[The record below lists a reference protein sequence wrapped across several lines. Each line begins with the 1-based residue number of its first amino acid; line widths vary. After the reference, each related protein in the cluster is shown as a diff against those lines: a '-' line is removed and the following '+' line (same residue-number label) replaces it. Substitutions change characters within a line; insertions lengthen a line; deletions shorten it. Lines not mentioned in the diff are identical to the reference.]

1 VLRLRT
7 LGGTHVADETGEPL
21 GGAASQR
28 RLQAL
33 LAVLAVAG
41 ETGLSRDKLT
51 LLLWPEAEEERARH
65 SLTQALY
72 SARRALGV
80 DDLFVLAGDV
90 RLNRDRIGSDVQ
102 EFEAALAED
111 DLERA
116 VGLYQGPFLDG
127 FFLPGSTEFEQ
138 WASGHRQRLEDRAVG
153 ALERLARTAE
163 EAGELRAALDWRR
176 RLAAIRPLDASVAVS
191 LMSVLAQTGDR
202 AGALQHARLH
212 ETLLREQ
219 LGLDPDPVV
228 ASLAARLRDPVEW
241 QPDERQLGA
250 GAPGGVALADAGM
263 ATLAP
268 PARSSAFT
276 GPPAR
281 PTHDEP
287 EGGQVA
293 EPPMK
298 PTDATSAP
306 VMAHA
311 TAEPAAAGPGHA
323 LALAEPPVRIV
334 EAPGRRR
341 RLALRLAAV
350 VGVLAV
356 VLGGLVWWR
365 AEPAAAPVAETPR
378 LTQRVVVAPFRV
390 TGASDALAYLRDG
403 MVELL
408 AARLA
413 DDSGARSVDAG
424 AVLAA
429 WRAAGLTGSG
439 QVARDTVVRLA
450 GRLGAERVVIGSVV
464 GTPSRVV
471 LNATV
476 VAVPSGAVSGE
487 ASVEGPAD
495 SVTAL
500 VDRLAARLLVLG
512 AGEDASLASHTTRS
526 LRGLRAFLDGQAAF
540 RRGSHAV
547 AVRRYEEA
555 LQIDSSF
562 ALAALQLARS
572 ADRLHLTPVRTRALA
587 LAWQGRAELD
597 ERARALLVAM
607 AGPRYPAPSTPDE
620 QQAAWERLIDL
631 TPDRAEAWFEYAARL
646 YHDGAAA
653 GVADAPARAT
663 AALRRALT
671 LEASYTPARE
681 LLAMLQ
687 APSRTGPPPAIDDR
701 MPLAPFLRWRAAVA
715 QGDAGA
721 LRAQRT
727 TLTQLGPTNLRAIA
741 MVGQLDGVA
750 LDDARRAVR
759 QLNARGGRPVER
771 VDAVMA
777 EHALA
782 LNEGRV
788 RDALAATD
796 RLAELRP
803 GTRGHLRLRVL
814 DALYGDGR
822 ADAAESAARALQ
834 RAVGTAPAS
843 EPSARAMQLADAC
856 VVAQWRLAQGDT
868 ATVRRTIVQLR
879 GEPLRVAIAAP
890 PAATGAPACAALLEG
905 ALAVAQ
911 RASDAAGAVARLDS
925 LVFTAGVGGDAAT
938 YAPILVA
945 RLHARLGDARAAH
958 EAVRR
963 RTYMAVWP
971 RYLATALRDEGRYAA
986 LAGASDSS
994 RAAYARF
1001 LALRAEPDAE
1011 LRAQADTVRSALATD
1026 TLSAR

>member
-1 VLRLRT
+1 M
-7 LGGTHVADETGEPL
+7 
-21 GGAASQR
+21 
-28 RLQAL
+28 
-33 LAVLAVAG
+33 AG
-41 ETGLSRDKLT
+41 DAGLSRDKLT

-72 SARRALGV
+72 AARRALGT

-90 RLNRDRIGSDVQ
+90 RLNRDRLGSDVQ
-102 EFEAALAED
+102 EFEAALAD
-111 DLERA
+111 DELERA

-127 FFLPGSTEFEQ
+127 FFLPGSAEFEQ
-138 WASGHRQRLEDRAVG
+138 WASSHRQRLEDRVAG

-163 EAGELRAALDWRR
+163 ESGELRAALDWRR

-212 ETLLREQ
+212 ETLLRDQ

-228 ASLAARLRDPVEW
+228 SSLASRLRDPVAW
-241 QPDERQLGA
+241 QPDDRQLAAGTPSV
-250 GAPGGVALADAGM
+250 GAPSEGAPAAVALADDGLADAGLADAGL

-268 PARSSAFT
+268 PA
-276 GPPAR
+276 PPAPRTPLPR
-281 PTHDEP
+281 PAPAGPAVE
-287 EGGQVA
+287 EAG
-293 EPPMK
+293 
-298 PTDATSAP
+298 DATAD
-306 VMAHA
+306 A
-311 TAEPAAAGPGHA
+311 TAHGATPELPREATGHA
-323 LALAEPPVRIV
+323 VEMVTRPVLVV
-334 EAPGRRR
+334 EAPGHRRR
-341 RLALRLAAV
+341 IGIRVAALLGILAMLVA
-350 VGVLAV
+350 GV
-356 VLGGLVWWR
+356 VWWQAR
-365 AEPAAAPVAETPR
+365 PEPAPVAETPR

-390 TGASDALAYLRDG
+390 TGASASLAYLRDG
-403 MVELL
+403 LVELL

-429 WRAAGLTGSG
+429 WRSAGLTGSG

-471 LNATV
+471 LSATV
-476 VAVPSGAVSGE
+476 VDVPTGAVSGE

-500 VDRLAARLLVLG
+500 VDQLAARLLVLG
-512 AGEDASLASHTTRS
+512 AGEDASLASHTTGS
-526 LRGLRAFLDGQAAF
+526 LRALRAFLDGQAAF

-555 LQIDSSF
+555 LQIDSTF

-572 ADRLHLTPVRTRALA
+572 ADRLHLAASRTRGLA
-587 LAWQGRAELD
+587 LAWRGRAELD
-597 ERARALLVAM
+597 ERARAVLIAM

-620 QQAAWERLIDL
+620 QAAAWERLIDL
-631 TPDRAEAWFEYAARL
+631 TPDRAEPWFEFAARL
-646 YHDGAAA
+646 FHDGAAA
-653 GVADAPARAT
+653 GVPDARARAL
-663 AALRRALT
+663 AALQRALT
-671 LEASYTPARE
+671 LEPTYTPARE
-681 LLAMLQ
+681 LLALLQ
-687 APSRTGPPPAIDDR
+687 AASATGRPPAIDER
-701 MPLAPFLRWRAAVA
+701 MPLAPFLRWRTAVA
-715 QGDAGA
+715 RGDEGA
-721 LRAQRT
+721 LQAQRAA
-727 TLTQLGPTNLRAIA
+727 LTQLGPTNLRAIA
-741 MVGQLDGVA
+741 MAGQLDAVA

-759 QLNARGGRPVER
+759 QLGARGGRPAER

-782 LNEGRV
+782 MNEGRV

-796 RLAELRP
+796 RLADLRP

-822 ADAAESAARALQ
+822 PDAADAAGRALQ
-834 RAVGTAPAS
+834 RGLGAAPAS

-856 VVAQWRLAQGDT
+856 VVAQWRLARGDT
-868 ATVRRTIVQLR
+868 GSVRRAIEQLR
-879 GEPLRVAIAAP
+879 AEPLRIALAAP
-890 PAATGAPACAALLEG
+890 PAASGAMACAALLEA
-905 ALAVAQ
+905 ALAVEQ
-911 RASDAAGAVARLDS
+911 RAPGAAVAVARLDS
-925 LVFTAGVGGDAAT
+925 LVFTAGVSGDAAT

-958 EAVRR
+958 DAVRR

-1001 LALRAEPDAE
+1001 LALRAQPDDE
-1011 LRAQADTVRSALATD
+1011 LRAQADTVRGALATD
-1026 TLSAR
+1026 TLSAQ

>member
-7 LGGTHVADETGEPL
+7 LGGTHVADASGEPL

-41 ETGLSRDKLT
+41 DAGLSRDKLT
-51 LLLWPEAEEERARH
+51 LLLWPESGEDRARH

-90 RLNRDRIGSDVQ
+90 RINRERLGSDVQ

-116 VGLYQGPFLDG
+116 VALYQGPFLDG
-127 FFLPGSTEFEQ
+127 FFLPGSSEFEQ
-138 WASGHRQRLEDRAVG
+138 WASTQRQRLEDRVVG

-163 EAGELRAALDWRR
+163 EAGELRAAMEWRR

-191 LMSVLAQTGDR
+191 LMSVLAQMGDR

-212 ETLLREQ
+212 ETLLRDQ

-228 ASLAARLRDPVEW
+228 SSLASRLRDPVEW
-241 QPDERQLGA
+241 QPDERQLAASAAA
-250 GAPGGVALADAGM
+250 GSAADAGM

-268 PARSSAFT
+268 PA
-276 GPPAR
+276 AR
-281 PTHDEP
+281 PVALAGAPGATAP
-287 EGGQVA
+287 AIAPAA
-293 EPPMK
+293 EP
-298 PTDATSAP
+298 
-306 VMAHA
+306 VVE
-311 TAEPAAAGPGHA
+311 TAEPDAVTT
-323 LALAEPPVRIV
+323 AEVPVESPVHSLELTAPPVRVV
-334 EAPGRRR
+334 EAPGHRR
-341 RLALRLAAV
+341 RLAIRLAAV
-350 VGVLAV
+350 IGVLAV
-356 VLGGLVWWR
+356 LVAGLAWWR
-365 AEPAAAPVAETPR
+365 ARPEAPAVVETPR
-378 LTQRVVVAPFRV
+378 LAQRVVVAPFRV
-390 TGASDALAYLRDG
+390 TGASASLAYLRDG

-471 LNATV
+471 LNASV
-476 VAVPSGAVSGE
+476 VAVPSGTVSGE

-500 VDRLAARLLVLG
+500 VDQLAARLLVLG
-512 AGEDASLASHTTRS
+512 AGEDASLASHTTGS

-555 LQIDSSF
+555 LQLDSSF

-587 LAWQGRAELD
+587 LAWRGRGELD

-607 AGPRYPAPSTPDE
+607 AGPRYPAPSAPDE
-620 QQAAWERLIDL
+620 QEAAWERLIDL
-631 TPDRAEAWFEYAARL
+631 TPDRAEPWFEYAARL
-646 YHDGAAA
+646 YHDGPAA
-653 GVADAPARAT
+653 GVANARARAT
-663 AALRRALT
+663 AAVRRALA
-671 LEASYTPARE
+671 LEPTYTPARE
-681 LLAMLQ
+681 LLAMLE
-687 APSRTGPPPAIDDR
+687 APSTTGSPPAIDDR
-701 MPLAPFLRWRAAVA
+701 MPLAPFLRWRTAVA
-715 QGDAGA
+715 HADAGA
-721 LRAQRT
+721 LRAHRA
-727 TLTQLGPTNLRAIA
+727 TLTQLGPANLRAIA
-741 MVGQLDGVA
+741 MVGQLDAIG

-759 QLNARGGRPVER
+759 QLGARGGRPAER

-782 LNEGRV
+782 LNEGRA

-822 ADAAESAARALQ
+822 ADAAAAAARALQ
-834 RAVGTAPAS
+834 RGVGTAPAA
-843 EPSARAMQLADAC
+843 EPVARAMQLADGC

-868 ATVRRTIVQLR
+868 TGVRRTIAQLR
-879 GEPLRVAIAAP
+879 DEPLRIALAAP
-890 PAATGAPACAALLEG
+890 PAATNAPTCAALLEA
-905 ALAVAQ
+905 ALAVEQ
-911 RASDAAGAVARLDS
+911 RAPDAAGAVARLDS

-958 EAVRR
+958 DAVRR

-986 LAGASDSS
+986 LAGASDSA
-994 RAAYARF
+994 RVAYGRF
-1001 LALRAEPDAE
+1001 LTLRAEPDAE
-1011 LRAQADTVRSALATD
+1011 LRAQSDAVRSALAAD